1 MAATK
6 TAEYEIIPPDGGWGW
21 MVVLGV
27 ALNYMT
33 SQALISVFSVLFGQK
48 LISMGHETT
57 SAAVI
62 MNVMTAVMNF
72 SGLLT
77 GPLLKKFSMRQ
88 VAVTGGCFVVTGLVL
103 TSFANSI
110 IHIIITYS
118 IFVGLGMGLF
128 TPSGFLAVKT
138 YFVESRGRAVGL
150 SMAGANCGQMA
161 MPHVVRLLLETYG
174 FSGALLVL
182 GGVAMHGPLGSLFF
196 HPVEW
201 HAERRP
207 VANEL
212 TLLKGESE
220 PGEEVRPRRP
230 RRNASMASLASS
242 EVGDMADVVPED
254 RRMRLGPTWEEDEEE
269 GVGVA
274 MGTFQKKPQP
284 IWRRVVAFMDL
295 DLLRNRVYL
304 NVLLGTACMMTS
316 TVNYSLLLPF
326 YLQRHVGLSMTDT
339 ALCLTMMAAGD
350 FVSRLTV
357 PPITDRIKARARYTF
372 FLGACFMALTRSA
385 IAMST
390 GMVPLC
396 VWNALCGFSR
406 GAAVVN
412 NNLCVAEVCPEEKL
426 PGAVGLNM
434 VCTGFMLLAVGPII
448 GYVRDE
454 TENYPLCMHLLSVLV
469 AIAMFSWL
477 VEGVLHWC
485 RRKR

>member
-1 MAATK
+1 
-6 TAEYEIIPPDGGWGW
+6 
-21 MVVLGV
+21 MVV
-27 ALNYMT
+27 ALKMT
-33 SQALISVFSVLFGQK
+33 SQALISVFSVLFGDK
-48 LISMGHETT
+48 LISMGHKTT

-62 MNVMTAVMNF
+62 MNVMMAVMNF
-72 SGLLT
+72 SGVGSAISRILAMSHWTENGWKIRAFPGLFT

-118 IFVGLGMGLF
+118 IFVGLGMGLS

-150 SMAGANCGQMA
+150 STSGSNCGQMA

-212 TLLKGESE
+212 TLLKGESD
-220 PGEEVRPRRP
+220 PGDEVRPRRP

-254 RRMRLGPTWEEDEEE
+254 RRMRLRPTKEEDEEE
-269 GVGVA
+269 HGDA
-274 MGTFQKKPQP
+274 TELKPQP

-304 NVLLGTACMMTS
+304 NVLLGTASMMTS

-372 FLGACFMALTRSA
+372 FLGTCFMALTRSA

-412 NNLCVAEVCPEEKL
+412 NNLCVADVCPEEKL
-426 PGAVGLNM
+426 PAAVGLNM

-454 TENYPLCMHLLSVLV
+454 TEDYSLCMHLLSLLL
-469 AIAMFSWL
+469 AIAMLSWL
-477 VEGVLHWC
+477 IEGVLHWC